1 MIDNLKKIFEN
12 KYGPGDY
19 KCFFS
24 PGRVNLIGEHTDYNG
39 GHVFP
44 CALSFG
50 TYGIARLRDD
60 KLIRV
65 YSNNFSKYDVME
77 FSIDNLSNEKEHNWA
92 NYCKGVIQEFK
103 KLGYSF
109 DRGLELVIEGN
120 IPNGAGLSSSASIEI
135 LTAVIIKTLYNID
148 IDMIEMIKI
157 SQRAENIFVG
167 VNCGIMDQFAIGMG
181 KENSAILLDCN
192 TLKYE
197 YVNLELGDNS
207 IVIINTNKKRGLA
220 DSKYNERREQCEIA
234 LAELQ
239 KVLSV
244 KSLGELSIEEFEKNK
259 HLIKDDINRKR
270 AKHAVY
276 ENVRTLE
283 AVTALNNKDM
293 QTFGRLM
300 NESHISLRDDYEV
313 TGEELDSLV
322 AAQWRQEGVIGARM
336 TGAGFGGCTV
346 AIVQNDKID
355 KFIEN
360 VSKEYT
366 DKTSLKATFYIGKI
380 GPGAKEID
388 VL

>member
-1 MIDNLKKIFEN
+1 MIDNLKKIFES
-12 KYGPGDY
+12 KYGSGEY

-60 KLIRV
+60 KLIKV

-77 FSIDNLSNEKEHNWA
+77 FPIDNLKNEVDHNWA

-109 DRGLELVIEGN
+109 DRGFELVIEGN

-135 LTAVIIKTLYNID
+135 LTAVIVKTLYNID
-148 IDMIEMIKI
+148 IDMIEMIKM
-157 SQRAENIFVG
+157 SERAENIFVG

-181 KENSAILLDCN
+181 KENSALLLDCN

-220 DSKYNERREQCEIA
+220 DSKYNERREQCETA
-234 LAELQ
+234 LEEL
-239 KVLSV
+239 KKSLTI
-244 KSLGELSIEEFEKNK
+244 KSLGELSVEEFEKNK
-259 HLIKDDINRKR
+259 HLITGEINRKR

-276 ENVRTLE
+276 ENVRTLK
-283 AVTALNNKDM
+283 AVTALNNKDIE
-293 QTFGRLM
+293 TFGKLM
-300 NESHISLRDDYEV
+300 NESHVSLRDDYEV
-313 TGEELDSLV
+313 TGVELDSLV

-360 VSKEYT
+360 VSNEYMKE
-366 DKTSLKATFYIGKI
+366 TSLQATFYIGKI
-380 GPGAKEID
+380 GPGAKKID
-388 VL
+388 CL